1 MGLRAKKTFGYRE
14 RDDAARAAFLE
25 AFQSYGVEQVVY
37 VDEAGMDDT
46 ATYPY
51 GWCDRSER
59 FYDLKPG
66 HRTERVSM
74 VAGWCNRAILA
85 PFTFK
90 GYCNTALIEG
100 WIEQCL
106 VPELTPG
113 QVVVLDNASFH
124 KSDRIRE
131 LIEQAG
137 CQVVFLPPYSPDLNK
152 IEKFW
157 ARIKHDVRKT
167 LHQFDTLWDALDN
180 AFRVLS

>member
-1 MGLRAKKTFGYRE
+1 M
-14 RDDAARAAFLE
+14 
-25 AFQSYGVEQVVY
+25 VY
-37 VDEAGMDDT
+37 VDEAGLNDT
-46 ATYPY
+46 EAYAY

-59 FYDLKPG
+59 FYDLKQG

-90 GYCNTALIEG
+90 GYCNTPLIEG
-100 WIEQCL
+100 WIEHCL
-106 VPELTPG
+106 VKELSPG

-157 ARIKHDVRKT
+157 ARIKHYVRKT
-167 LHQFDTLWDALDN
+167 SHQGTSIN
-180 AFRVLS
+180 RVSRELQSQKRTP

>member
-1 MGLRAKKTFGYRE
+1 
-14 RDDAARAAFLE
+14 
-25 AFQSYGVEQVVY
+25 
-37 VDEAGMDDT
+37 
-46 ATYPY
+46 
-51 GWCDRSER
+51 
-59 FYDLKPG
+59 
-66 HRTERVSM
+66 
-74 VAGWCNRAILA
+74 
-85 PFTFK
+85 
-90 GYCNTALIEG
+90 
-100 WIEQCL
+100 
-106 VPELTPG
+106 
-113 QVVVLDNASFH
+113 VVVLDNASFH